1 MATNYT
7 EYKKRRFQLKKEAN
21 QWAQSE
27 KSRVE
32 GAMTIKIDVNF
43 HPNQEL
49 PYEAVLL
56 ARD

>member
-1 MATNYT
+1 MASTYT

-21 QWAQSE
+21 DWAQSE
-27 KSRVE
+27 KKRVGE
-32 GAMTIKIDVNF
+32 VMTIKIDINF